1 MSQLTQDARFTARS
15 LFKQPGF
22 ALAAILTL
30 GLAIG
35 ANTAIFSVVDAVL
48 LREPPFKD
56 LDRVMMIWAVK
67 PSIAELL
74 GSNDLPSSAANLYD
88 FQAES
93 RSWESLAL
101 AQADRQSL
109 TGQGD
114 PEQLGT
120 TLVTADFFKVLSTPA
135 LVGRTL
141 GPEDETPGTPLS
153 TVLSYDY
160 WQRRF
165 GGDEGVVGRTFIMN
179 GKPLK
184 VVGVMPPRFAFPRAS
199 EVPSYLGFTV
209 KPDVWVPRAHTADD
223 RADRGNRV
231 AFLVGKL
238 KPGVSPAAA
247 EQELNAICTR
257 IAEEVHARS
266 KGWSVRLVPI
276 AQQLNQG
283 LRPILLVLW
292 AAGGMVLLIAC
303 VNVANLLL
311 ARSASRQ
318 KEIAVRTAMG
328 AGRRSLVGQLL
339 LESGLLSLLGGALGI
354 FLAWALLKLCA
365 ANIPPGLVG
374 AATFALDPRALAF
387 TLLACVVTALLA
399 GLFPAFQMTRPD
411 LAGVLREGTRAGA
424 GTTQSRRTR
433 SALVVAEVA
442 ISVVVLIGAGLL
454 LRSFNRLMDIDPG
467 FRAENV
473 LTFRVDLPAD
483 RPADELASFYTRLDH
498 ELNALPGAESAA
510 IISDLPMGGADSLT
524 TIVIEGKP
532 EPKPGE
538 LLLVGARMAT
548 PGYFKT
554 LDIQLKKGRLLQSTD
569 TRDGGM
575 AAVVDEAMAE
585 TYWPGEEVLGRRF
598 KRRDTKDSPWI
609 TIVGVVE
616 NLRHSDLYS
625 EPRPTLFM
633 TPDQVT
639 RFFTPYQTS
648 AVVRADG
655 DRDPLALVPAVRRAV
670 YAVDPNQPV
679 AQIRPLEEVVSQSIT
694 KSRLSLLLLALL
706 SILALTLA
714 LVGIYG
720 ITSYTVAQRTR
731 EIGLRMAL
739 GARREQVLRLV
750 VRETG
755 LLAALGI
762 ALGVGLALLLTRVA
776 GSYLSALLYQVT
788 STDPMTFVGVAV
800 ALGLV
805 ALGAAYLPGR
815 GATRVSPMTALRT
828 D

>member
-1 MSQLTQDARFTARS
+1 MQDVRVTARS
-15 LFKQPGF
+15 LAKQPGF
-22 ALAAILTL
+22 AFAAILTL
-30 GLAIG
+30 ALAIG
-35 ANTAIFSVVDAVL
+35 ANTAIFSVVDSAL
-48 LREPPFKD
+48 LQKPPFRD
-56 LDRVMMIWAVK
+56 IERVMMVWAVK
-67 PSIAELL
+67 PEIAKMI
-74 GSNDLPSSAANLYD
+74 GSDDLPSSAANLYD

-93 RSWESLAL
+93 RSFEALAL

-109 TGQGD
+109 TGQGE

-120 TLVTADFFKVLSTPA
+120 TLVTPNFFKVLGTPA

-141 GPEDETPGTPLS
+141 GPEDEMPGTPLGA
-153 TVLSYDY
+153 VLSYDY

-165 GGDEGVVGRTFIMN
+165 DGDSSVVGRTFIIN

-184 VVGVMPPRFAFPRAS
+184 VVGVMPRRFAFPRAS

-209 KPDVWVPRAHTADD
+209 KPDIWVPRAHTADD

-231 AFLVGKL
+231 SFLIGKL

-247 EQELNAICTR
+247 EQDLNAICTR

-276 AQQLNQG
+276 VQQMNQG

-318 KEIAVRTAMG
+318 KEIALRTAIG
-328 AGRRSLVGQLL
+328 AGRQSIVGQLL
-339 LESGLLSLLGGALGI
+339 AESAILSFAGGALGV
-354 FLAWALLKLCA
+354 FLAWAFLKLCA
-365 ANIPPGLVG
+365 ANIPAGLVG
-374 AATFALDPRALAF
+374 AATFSLEPRALAF
-387 TLLACVVTALLA
+387 TLLACVVTSLLA

-411 LAGVLREGTRAGA
+411 LAGMLREGNRAGA
-424 GTTQSRRTR
+424 GTVQSRRTR
-433 SALVVAEVA
+433 SALVVVEVA
-442 ISVVVLIGAGLL
+442 IAVVVLIGAGLL

-473 LTFRVDLPAD
+473 LTLRVDLPAD
-483 RPADELASFYTRLDH
+483 RPADELASFYMRLDR
-498 ELNALPGAESAA
+498 ELNSLPGAKKAA
-510 IISDLPMGGADSLT
+510 VISDLPMSGADGLT
-524 TIVIEGKP
+524 TIIIEGKP

-548 PGYFKT
+548 PGYFET
-554 LDIQLKKGRLLQSTD
+554 LDIRLKKGRLLQSTD
-569 TRDGGM
+569 TRDSGM
-575 AAVVDEAMAE
+575 VAVIDEAMAAA
-585 TYWPGEEVLGRRF
+585 YWPGEEVLGRRF
-598 KRRDTKDSPWI
+598 KRRDVKDSPWI
-609 TIVGVVE
+609 TIAGVVQ

-639 RFFTPYQTS
+639 RFFMPYQAS
-648 AVVRADG
+648 AVVRTEQ
-655 DRDPLALVPAVRRAV
+655 DPLALASSVRNAV
-670 YAVDPNQPV
+670 YAVDRNQPV
-679 AQIRPLEEVVSQSIT
+679 AQVRPLEEVVSQSIT

-720 ITSYTVAQRTR
+720 ITSYSVAQRRR
-731 EIGLRMAL
+731 EIGLRLAL
-739 GARREQVLRLV
+739 GAQREQVLRLV

-755 LLAALGI
+755 LLAVLGI
-762 ALGVGLALLLTRVA
+762 ALGVGLALVLTRVA
-776 GSYLSALLYQVT
+776 ALHLSALLYGVT

-800 ALGLV
+800 TLALV